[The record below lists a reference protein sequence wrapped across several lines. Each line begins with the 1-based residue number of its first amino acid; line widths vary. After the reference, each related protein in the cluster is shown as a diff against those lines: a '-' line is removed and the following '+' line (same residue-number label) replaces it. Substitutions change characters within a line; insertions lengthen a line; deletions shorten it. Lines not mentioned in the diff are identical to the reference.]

1 MKETKPWCQLE
12 GRELEGKAIGL
23 KMHPLGGWVGAS
35 VAGPRLAVNLGI
47 MLAEPLLWIW
57 EMCENSL
64 GIP

>member
-1 MKETKPWCQLE
+1 M
-12 GRELEGKAIGL
+12 EGKAIGL

-35 VAGPRLAVNLGI
+35 VAEPRLAVNLGI